1 MSEFPS
7 TARAVVIGC
16 GIVGNSLAHHL
27 TRLGWTDVVL
37 IDKGPLPNPG
47 GSTGHASNFIFPV
60 DHSKEMTQLT
70 LESQRQY
77 VEMGVNTECGG
88 IEVARTEERMEELR
102 RRMASA
108 KSWGVDSA
116 RLVTP
121 AEIKELVPYIDESI
135 LLGGFHCPTV
145 SVVDSLQAGTIMRE
159 RGIATGGLQVFA
171 GTDVSGMDVEGGR
184 IRRLHTSRGTIEAE
198 TVVIACGVWSP
209 LLARMAGAFIPLT
222 PAVHQMID
230 VGPVPRFEKSASAI
244 EFPIVRDMDV
254 FMYERQDGVGL
265 EIGSYAHRS
274 ILHDP
279 EEIPSIEE
287 AALSPTEFPFTQP
300 DFMPQMEHALELM
313 PEIVGDESVGVKYA
327 INGLISL
334 TPDGMPILGE
344 TPEVKGLWSAAAVW
358 VKEGPGVGKSLAE
371 WMVHGESH
379 IDLHSSDISRFHA
392 HQKTRAHV
400 KARTFEA
407 FPKTYGIVHPAEQWS
422 SERGIRLSPMH
433 EREKELGAVFYEAV
447 GWERPQW
454 YEANAHLLERYGVEG
469 RAAEWDSRWWS
480 PIVNAE
486 HLAMREHA
494 GLFDLSAFAIFDVQG
509 PGALD
514 ALQHAVLA
522 QMDVPVGRVVYTPV
536 LGPGG
541 GFKSDL
547 TIMRL
552 GEQEFRIVTGGAHG
566 MADRKLFSD
575 LLPADGSASLVDV
588 TTAWTTI
595 GLWGPRARDI
605 LASVTSDDVSHE
617 GFPFGACRTIEIG
630 SQLVLASRI
639 SYVGDLGWELYV
651 PMEQG
656 ARLWDVLWEA
666 GVPHSLTACGIGVY
680 GTTGRLEKCYRAYGA
695 ELESEYTV
703 VEAGMQ
709 RPKVKEQD
717 FVGKE
722 AHLRHREE
730 EPAAILCT
738 LTVDDHASASGVKR
752 YPLGREPIT
761 LRDGTPLTDRK
772 GRRSYVTSAGAGP
785 SVEKYI
791 LLAYLPP
798 EHAVE
803 GSSELAVEYM
813 NERFPVTVAVAG
825 ATPLFDPENA
835 RIRS

>member
-1 MSEFPS
+1 
-7 TARAVVIGC
+7 
-16 GIVGNSLAHHL
+16 
-27 TRLGWTDVVL
+27 
-37 IDKGPLPNPG
+37 
-47 GSTGHASNFIFPV
+47 
-60 DHSKEMTQLT
+60 
-70 LESQRQY
+70 
-77 VEMGVNTECGG
+77 
-88 IEVARTEERMEELR
+88 MEELR

-171 GTDVSGMDVEGGR
+171 GTDVSGMDVEAGR
-184 IRRLHTSRGTIEAE
+184 IRRVHTSRGTLEAE

-433 EREKELGAVFYEAV
+433 EREKELGAAFYEAV

-454 YEANAHLLERYGVEG
+454 YEANAHLLERYGIEG

-494 GLFDLSAFAIFDVQG
+494 GLFDLSGV
-509 PGALD
+509 
-514 ALQHAVLA
+514 
-522 QMDVPVGRVVYTPV
+522 R
-536 LGPGG
+536 
-541 GFKSDL
+541 DL
-547 TIMRL
+547 R
-552 GEQEFRIVTGGAHG
+552 RA
-566 MADRKLFSD
+566 
-575 LLPADGSASLVDV
+575 
-588 TTAWTTI
+588 
-595 GLWGPRARDI
+595 GPRARSTRCSTPCSRRWTSPWAGSSTRRCSARAE
-605 LASVTSDDVSHE
+605 ASSPTSRS
-617 GFPFGACRTIEIG
+617 CG
-630 SQLVLASRI
+630 SASR
-639 SYVGDLGWELYV
+639 SS
-651 PMEQG
+651 
-656 ARLWDVLWEA
+656 A
-666 GVPHSLTACGIGVY
+666 S
-680 GTTGRLEKCYRAYGA
+680 
-695 ELESEYTV
+695 S
-703 VEAGMQ
+703 
-709 RPKVKEQD
+709 
-717 FVGKE
+717 
-722 AHLRHREE
+722 
-730 EPAAILCT
+730 PAART
-738 LTVDDHASASGVKR
+738 GWPTASCFATSSPPTAPRASS
-752 YPLGREPIT
+752 T
-761 LRDGTPLTDRK
+761 
-772 GRRSYVTSAGAGP
+772 
-785 SVEKYI
+785 
-791 LLAYLPP
+791 
-798 EHAVE
+798 
-803 GSSELAVEYM
+803 
-813 NERFPVTVAVAG
+813 
-825 ATPLFDPENA
+825 
-835 RIRS
+835 